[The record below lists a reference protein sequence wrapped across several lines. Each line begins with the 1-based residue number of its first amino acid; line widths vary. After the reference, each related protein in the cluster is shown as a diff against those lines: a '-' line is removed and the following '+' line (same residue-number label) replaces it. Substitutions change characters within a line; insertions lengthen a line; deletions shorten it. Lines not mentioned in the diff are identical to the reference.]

1 MTDYIIK
8 KACYK
13 HVDDMIQEQR
23 QKFNLVLSHKI
34 NITQDK
40 KIRVCE
46 FDECTLKANF
56 ELYFIPNKIL

>member
-1 MTDYIIK
+1 
-8 KACYK
+8 
-13 HVDDMIQEQR
+13 MIQEQR

-46 FDECTLKANF
+46 FDECSLKANF
-56 ELYFIPNKIL
+56 ELYFIPNKVL